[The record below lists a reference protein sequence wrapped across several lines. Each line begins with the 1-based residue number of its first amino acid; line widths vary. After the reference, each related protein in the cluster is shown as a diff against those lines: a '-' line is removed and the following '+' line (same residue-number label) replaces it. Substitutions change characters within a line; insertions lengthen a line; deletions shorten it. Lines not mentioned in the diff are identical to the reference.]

1 MVRKMM
7 IALAATTF
15 VGAMVAASTAD
26 AQRSG
31 NMGGGGFRGGGMS
44 MGGGGFRGGGMSM
57 GGGGFR
63 GGFAGGGFRGGV
75 AGGGFRSGNFGGFRA
90 AHVGGFRGGFVRP
103 GFRHGFVGHRF
114 AGHRF
119 GRFHNRR
126 FFAAAPFFVGASF
139 YPDYAYSSYYDDP
152 CWVVRWTPWGYRSVY
167 VCNGYY

>member
-26 AQRSG
+26 AQR
-31 NMGGGGFRGGGMS
+31 
-44 MGGGGFRGGGMSM
+44 GGGGFRGGGMSM

-63 GGFAGGGFRGGV
+63 GGFAGGGFRGGL

-114 AGHRF
+114 VGHRF
-119 GRFHNRR
+119 GHRR
-126 FFAAAPFFVGASF
+126 FFAAAPFFVGASL
-139 YPDYAYSSYYDDP
+139 YPYYAYSSYYDDP
-152 CWVVRWTPWGYRSVY
+152 CWVVRYTPWGYRTVY
-167 VCNGYY
+167 VCGYDYY